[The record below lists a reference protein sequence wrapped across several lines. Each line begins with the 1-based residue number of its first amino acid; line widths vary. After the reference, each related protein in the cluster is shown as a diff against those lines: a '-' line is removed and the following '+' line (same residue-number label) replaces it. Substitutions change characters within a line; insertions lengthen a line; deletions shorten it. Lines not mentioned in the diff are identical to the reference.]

1 MLSAKDDFWEKGE
14 CESIDGDI
22 YVTTNILEVSI

>member
-1 MLSAKDDFWEKGE
+1 MLLANDDFWEKEE

-22 YVTTNILEVSI
+22 YVTTNILEVLI